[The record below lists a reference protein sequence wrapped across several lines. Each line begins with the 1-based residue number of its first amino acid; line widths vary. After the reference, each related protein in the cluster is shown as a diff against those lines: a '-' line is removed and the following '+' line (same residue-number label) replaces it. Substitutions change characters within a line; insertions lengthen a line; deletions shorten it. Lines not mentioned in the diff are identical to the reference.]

1 VAGPVPETKTG
12 DGWLA
17 AQADGGTGA
26 PPQATTNNHTT
37 DTPQGR
43 EIADG
48 HDEARHPDGKAC
60 PHRTTAT
67 TAAAAPAAAAP
78 AAAAA
83 PTAAPPAAAP
93 AAAAAATAAPADAA
107 TATATAARKALSCRV
122 SAKETESRWQILP
135 HGRCLRVRDLQGALL
150 QPAGAN

>member
-83 PTAAPPAAAP
+83 AP
-93 AAAAAATAAPADAA
+93 AAPAAAATAAP
-107 TATATAARKALSCRV
+107 TAARKALSCRV